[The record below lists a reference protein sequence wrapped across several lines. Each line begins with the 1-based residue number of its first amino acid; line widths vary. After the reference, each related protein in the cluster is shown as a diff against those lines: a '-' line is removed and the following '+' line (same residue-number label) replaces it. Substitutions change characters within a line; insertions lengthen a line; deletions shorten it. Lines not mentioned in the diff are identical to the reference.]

1 MDDEDILGIIP
12 STWEYTTPVMKS
24 FLAKRVHRH
33 NKEISPNVSDLPA
46 GQTRKEQ
53 RRVAEARVIEDRE
66 NARAVRH
73 ASDESMKQRQAM
85 QMSIAQLAMIKTQS
99 DSISLQLRLFHD
111 NKAHYVSKHGEDA
124 WVAKVNALLE
134 MLPDPSINSAPPL
147 PPVEAGGASTAAV

>member
-1 MDDEDILGIIP
+1 MP
-12 STWEYTTPVMKS
+12 AMKS

-33 NKEISPNVSDLPA
+33 NKEISTNVSNLPA

-73 ASDESMKQRQAM
+73 ASDESIKQCQAV
-85 QMSIAQLAMIKTQS
+85 QMSIAQLALIKTQS

-111 NKAHYVSKHGEDA
+111 NKAHYVAKHGEDA
-124 WVAKVNALLE
+124 WVEKVNSLLE
-134 MLPDPSINSAPPL
+134 LLPDPSINSAPPL
-147 PPVEAGGASTAAV
+147 PPVQADDASTAAV